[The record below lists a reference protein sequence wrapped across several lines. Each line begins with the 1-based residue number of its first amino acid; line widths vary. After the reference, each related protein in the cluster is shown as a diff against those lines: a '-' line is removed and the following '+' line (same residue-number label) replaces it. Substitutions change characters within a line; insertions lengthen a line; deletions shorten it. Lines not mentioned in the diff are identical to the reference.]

1 MILAW
6 DTIVSGFEWKK
17 NGILKFCAFCILCSK
32 KKNLGGCVSYIREQI
47 RKVVDYRH
55 GYDPWIRNAPLI
67 QNLPTVFRS
76 TQDTIC
82 ILSPSSCSI
91 IILLFKYI
99 YNRSINSEYLGIMP
113 YFVPIVSRIMYN
125 ILSHQQKYLKYLRAQ
140 KKMHAKPYIYYLLS
154 LKYYS
159 PWTVN
164 LNILAESWPK
174 TVWIINKYKSN
185 LLAVWNEE
193 NFLWIQWKL
202 KFRRSTQCI
211 K

>member
-1 MILAW
+1 ML
-6 DTIVSGFEWKK
+6 TIGPRVCRELHYFTTYDNRTVIKISYIFSETWYWHGTQLYLGLNGKK

-47 RKVVDYRH
+47 RKVVDYSH

-113 YFVPIVSRIMYN
+113 YFVPIVSRIMNN

-140 KKMHAKPYIYYLLS
+140 KKKCMQNRIFTIYFHS
-154 LKYYS
+154 
-159 PWTVN
+159 
-164 LNILAESWPK
+164 NIIPLEQS
-174 TVWIINKYKSN
+174 T
-185 LLAVWNEE
+185 
-193 NFLWIQWKL
+193 L
-202 KFRRSTQCI
+202 KF
-211 K
+211 